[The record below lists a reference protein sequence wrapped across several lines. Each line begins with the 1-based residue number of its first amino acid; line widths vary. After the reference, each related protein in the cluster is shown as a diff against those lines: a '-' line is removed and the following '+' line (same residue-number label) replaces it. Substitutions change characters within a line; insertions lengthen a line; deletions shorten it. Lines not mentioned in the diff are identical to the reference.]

1 MADPTPAPPI
11 DTAEIQDFLEKLDA
25 AGEALR
31 EVLEDHPDGDSPALP
46 FYLDGS
52 AFLETGYLM
61 VEQLAPNFPGVFRA
75 LHDQHYGPLF
85 EQVRKGRIA
94 WSEALAGLPE
104 FLRDYAQEKVQAEIM
119 GEFGE
124 NEGVG

>member
-1 MADPTPAPPI
+1 MAEPTPVPSP
-11 DTAEIQDFLEKLDA
+11 DPVEIQAFLEKLDA

-61 VEQLAPNFPGVFRA
+61 VEQLAPSFPAVFRA
-75 LHDQHYGPLF
+75 LHDHHYGPLF
-85 EQVRKGRIA
+85 EQARKGRIS
-94 WSEALAGLPE
+94 WSEALEALPE
-104 FLRDYAQEKVQAEIM
+104 FLRDYAQEKVQTELM
-119 GEFGE
+119 GEDE
-124 NEGVG
+124 D